1 MGVIFLGVTFF
12 TGVGVTGV
20 FAFVAHCML
29 SATISVLGI
38 EVHAGIRG
46 AERSFCASFF
56 CGVIGLV
63 HFCHS
68 FTIGDFSIGWFTLKF
83 LAQDAFPDGSGSNHA
98 TLTIDSPPLLF
109 ISPETPRLTFF

>member
-1 MGVIFLGVTFF
+1 MADCGVVLVVFFHILPITVGQLACVEFTFSVGVIFLGVTSF
-12 TGVGVTGV
+12 TGVGVTGL

-56 CGVIGLV
+56 CGAIGLV

-68 FTIGDFSIGWFTLKF
+68 FTIGDFSIG
-83 LAQDAFPDGSGSNHA
+83 
-98 TLTIDSPPLLF
+98 
-109 ISPETPRLTFF
+109 